1 MDISVVLPVLN
12 EGGNLGDL
20 LERLRKI
27 LEHHGLQYEFVIV
40 DGGSRDNTREVAAAH
55 GARILDEDP
64 PGYAGALRTGF
75 RAAQG
80 EYVLTLDADLSHEP
94 AFVAKMWRARHQADI
109 VIASRYVRGGVAYTS
124 AGRRALSRLLNVAL
138 RRILSVPVRDLSSGY
153 RLYRREVLQQ
163 LEIGGRNFEVLEEIL
178 VKAYAAG
185 FTIAEVPFTYF
196 PRHRGVSHARVISF
210 GMDLMK
216 SAFEL
221 WKLRNSLES
230 ADYDARG
237 FYSLIPPQ
245 RYWQRARHHI
255 VASWA
260 RGSGLTLDSGCGSS
274 IIIQSLNDAIALDYN
289 FAKTRYLHRR
299 QILVRGDT
307 DFTQTKHL
315 DRWDD
320 DGVGFIFGVNVT
332 PHLHM
337 RADDL
342 PAKAWQTLSRP
353 PRYEVQ
359 TQPRRRPK
367 NVKEP
372 IVVAREFENIRLV
385 SETVAEFE
393 YRPTACRKSYRLIV
407 VRKNLSVEKG
417 EQVLFDEMWRVL
429 RPGGTLIIGTPD
441 YATWQWRTIEP
452 IYGMLMP
459 WAYRDEHISH
469 YTREDLS
476 GLLERMGFVHEKT
489 AYIAHAELIMRYRK
503 PQPAQLSVERP
514 AVALE
519 A

>member
-1 MDISVVLPVLN
+1 
-12 EGGNLGDL
+12 
-20 LERLRKI
+20 
-27 LEHHGLQYEFVIV
+27 
-40 DGGSRDNTREVAAAH
+40 
-55 GARILDEDP
+55 
-64 PGYAGALRTGF
+64 
-75 RAAQG
+75 
-80 EYVLTLDADLSHEP
+80 
-94 AFVAKMWRARHQADI
+94 

-299 QILVRGDT
+299 QIPAVRGSA
-307 DFTQTKHL
+307 F
-315 DRWDD
+315 
-320 DGVGFIFGVNVT
+320 
-332 PHLHM
+332 
-337 RADDL
+337 AL
-342 PAKAWQTLSRP
+342 PFKDETFDCVISSQVIEHI
-353 PRYEVQ
+353 PR
-359 TQPRRRPK
+359 
-367 NVKEP
+367 
-372 IVVAREFENIRLV
+372 
-385 SETVAEFE
+385 
-393 YRPTACRKSYRLIV
+393 
-407 VRKNLSVEKG
+407 

>member
-12 EGGNLGDL
+12 EGGNLGSL
-20 LERLRKI
+20 LQRLSSI
-27 LEHHGLQYEFVIV
+27 LEHLGLSYEFVVV
-40 DGGSRDNTREVAAAH
+40 DGGSHDNTRQVAAAH

-75 RAAQG
+75 GAAQG

-94 AFVAKMWRARHQADI
+94 AFVAKMWRARHLADI

-124 AGRRALSRLLNVAL
+124 VGRRALSRLLNLVL
-138 RRILSVPVRDLSSGY
+138 RRMLSVPVRDLSSGY
-153 RLYRREVLQQ
+153 RLYRREVLEQ
-163 LEIGGRNFEVLEEIL
+163 LQIGGRNFEVLEEIL

-185 FTIAEVPFTYF
+185 FNITEVPFTYF

-216 SAFEL
+216 SAFQL

-237 FYSLIPPQ
+237 FYSLLPPQ

-255 VASWA
+255 VTSWA
-260 RGSGLTLDSGCGSS
+260 RGAGLTLDSGCGSS
-274 IIIQSLNDAIALDYN
+274 IIIQSLNNAIGLDYN
-289 FAKTRYLHRR
+289 FAKTRYLRR
-299 QILVRGDT
+299 LQIPAVRASAFALPFKDEVF
-307 DFTQTKHL
+307 DCVISSQVIEHL
-315 DRWDD
+315 
-320 DGVGFIFGVNVT
+320 
-332 PHLHM
+332 
-337 RADDL
+337 
-342 PAKAWQTLSRP
+342 
-353 PRYEVQ
+353 
-359 TQPRRRPK
+359 RR
-367 NVKEP
+367 
-372 IVVAREFENIRLV
+372 
-385 SETVAEFE
+385 
-393 YRPTACRKSYRLIV
+393 
-407 VRKNLSVEKG
+407 

-429 RPGGTLIIGTPD
+429 RPGGLLIIGTPD

-469 YTREDLS
+469 YTRAELS
-476 GLLERMGFVHEKT
+476 ERLEGMGFVHEET

-503 PQPAQLSVERP
+503 PQTARLSVERP
-514 AVALE
+514 PLALE
-519 A
+519 AKRA

>member
-299 QILVRGDT
+299 QIPAVRGST
-307 DFTQTKHL
+307 F
-315 DRWDD
+315 
-320 DGVGFIFGVNVT
+320 
-332 PHLHM
+332 
-337 RADDL
+337 AL
-342 PAKAWQTLSRP
+342 PFKDETFDCVISSQVIEHIPYDEALF
-353 PRYEVQ
+353 
-359 TQPRRRPK
+359 
-367 NVKEP
+367 
-372 IVVAREFENIRLV
+372 REM
-385 SETVAEFE
+385 A
-393 YRPTACRKSYRLIV
+393 
-407 VRKNLSVEKG
+407 
-417 EQVLFDEMWRVL
+417 RVL
-429 RPGGTLIIGTPD
+429 QPGGELIIGTPD
-441 YATWQWRTIEP
+441 YATLGWQIIEP
-452 IYGMLMP
+452 LYGALLP
-459 WAYRDEHISH
+459 GGYHDEHITH
-469 YTREDLS
+469 YTSESLAAILVRH
-476 GLLERMGFVHEKT
+476 GFVHEET
-489 AYIAHAELIMRYRK
+489 AYIARSELMMKFRK
-503 PQPAQLSVERP
+503 PSAAQLRATFP
-514 AVALE
+514 ATAARTVNA